1 MDDSYA
7 LIAVTSY
14 SHYKINNDTSDHF
27 NKHK

>member
-1 MDDSYA
+1 MDGSKV

-14 SHYKINNDTSDHF
+14 SHYKINNAARVHF